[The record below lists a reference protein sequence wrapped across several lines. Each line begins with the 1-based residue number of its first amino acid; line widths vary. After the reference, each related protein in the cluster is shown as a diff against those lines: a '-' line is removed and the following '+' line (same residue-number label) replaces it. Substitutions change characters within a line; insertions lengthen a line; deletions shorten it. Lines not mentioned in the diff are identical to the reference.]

1 METIK
6 LTTGDFL
13 LNAGV
18 VGFLRLWKHLR
29 HQQGDYDVVVS
40 GITEIRVDELPSPE
54 DLAEGIIELYNA
66 EYSRDSKVQKA
77 FDDLDRLTKRL
88 EEGKRLDGGDGDP
101 DVVDFSAI
109 KGMLEDIGTALTAA
123 SMKSGVE
130 GISEQ
135 IDGVEFYND
144 FAKRKFHIPKPKEDQ
159 AAAGV
164 ELKNRL
170 RELGKFCSQPL
181 VRQTFLFKSVAY
193 NVINRFWSDKCFLL
207 RANAKKNMKKL
218 IVDDF
223 TGPFCEYVKAEAPAA
238 KPGKKAKAP
247 KVAIN
252 CVSCS
257 APMAKMTDATP
268 ISFMIDVAD
277 DLNRKT
283 STFWNHNSDAYLC
296 PVCAL
301 LYSLAPLGFRQI
313 SGGDFVFVNKNVSIR
328 ELWESNKGDEM
339 SVERSSS
346 AETPDADGDEE
357 SLADPNSYTSR
368 VDAALLQMFE
378 EKKAVT
384 SNVQVILRTQQENSS
399 GATYQFNV
407 YDRNLIRLIHHVQM
421 NNGQKK
427 SRTIQE
433 NLKFLSKR
441 KPFKMSN
448 GNYFNVYRHCLD
460 NVLNYRN
467 QYNLLHML
475 ILESLKTPWVRIFL
489 NSVFN
494 VQCLQTYSLLK
505 EQEER
510 TMVDKK
516 ESVADKLSSW
526 QYFAADAGREMRGWL
541 LADAVGADN
550 VRNLTSEKQE
560 DIVRKVVYPLT
571 NALKT
576 TNVEL
581 FTDLLIRL
589 YTSSKE
595 SIPSVFL
602 QALRDEN
609 AFAVIGY
616 AYVLGLKGALNFK
629 DKDNSSAAGAENN

>member
-18 VGFLRLWKHLR
+18 VGFLRLWR
-29 HQQGDYDVVVS
+29 FIRNGQGDYSVVIP
-40 GITEIRVDELPSPE
+40 GTTEIPVAALPSPE
-54 DLAEGIIELYNA
+54 DLAEAIIDLYNK
-66 EYSRDSKVQKA
+66 EYSADSKVQKA
-77 FDDLDRLTKRL
+77 FNALDRLVKRL
-88 EEGKRLDGGDGDP
+88 DEGKRLDGGEGDA
-101 DVVDFSAI
+101 DVVDFQALKES
-109 KGMLEDIGTALTAA
+109 LELIGTALTAA

-130 GISEQ
+130 GIASQ
-135 IDGVEFYND
+135 IEGVEFYND

-159 AAAGV
+159 AAAGH
-164 ELKNRL
+164 ELKSRL
-170 RELGKFCSQPL
+170 RELQRFCSQPL

-207 RANAKKNMKKL
+207 PAKAKGNIKSL
-218 IVDDF
+218 IVNDF
-223 TGPFCEYVKAEAPAA
+223 TRPFCEYVKAEAPAA

-252 CVSCS
+252 CIACS
-257 APMAKMTDATP
+257 APVAKMADATA

-313 SGGDFVFVNKNVSIR
+313 SGGDFVFINMNSSIR
-328 ELWESNKGDEM
+328 ELWNQNGGKDDSDAPK
-339 SVERSSS
+339 SSEIPDDVD
-346 AETPDADGDEE
+346 AEEGI
-357 SLADPNSYTSR
+357 ADPNSYSAR
-368 VDAALLQMFE
+368 VDAALLQMFKEKE
-378 EKKAVT
+378 ELL
-384 SNVQVILRTQQENSS
+384 SNVQVILRTRQENSD
-399 GATYQFNV
+399 GATYQFSV
-407 YDRNLIRLIHHVQM
+407 YDRNLLTLIHRTQM

-427 SRTIQE
+427 SWTIQK
-433 NLKFLSKR
+433 NLQFLSKL

-448 GNYFNVYRHCLD
+448 GNYFNVYRRCLD

-467 QYNLLHML
+467 QYNLLQML
-475 ILESLKTPWVRIFL
+475 ILESLKTPWVRVFL
-489 NSVFN
+489 DGVFN

-505 EQEER
+505 EQEKR
-510 TMVDKK
+510 TMTDKK
-516 ESVADKLSSW
+516 ESVADKLSGW
-526 QYFAADAGREMRGWL
+526 QYFAAEAGRQMRSWL
-541 LADAVGADN
+541 LADAVGAEN
-550 VRNLTSEKQE
+550 VRNLTPDKQE

-629 DKDNSSAAGAENN
+629 DKDNKSAAGAENN